1 MIQRSKEVFHEFK
14 PQGAA
19 SQLFLTRDPE
29 VLLEG
34 PAGTGKTR
42 AALEYANYLCEEYP
56 GIRVLLYRKTRTSMS
71 ESVLVT
77 WEEKVLWD
85 GHPARTGD
93 AQRNTRQH
101 YRYPN
106 GSHVV
111 IGGMDNS
118 DRIMSTEYDI
128 AICFEATECSLEDWE
143 KVLSRL
149 RNNMMPWQQAIADCN
164 PSSQYHWLNQRA
176 NRGGITRLL
185 SRHHDNPSLTKAY
198 LQNLERLTGA
208 RYERLFKGRWVSEE
222 GLVYDEWDPAIHMI
236 EEKNIPR
243 EMKWHFASVDWGYRA
258 PGVVQIWGVDGESNL
273 YRLAEV
279 YKTQKDYDWWAGV
292 IEDLHQEFDLAAIVC
307 DPAEP
312 RSIDMLND
320 RLGDPAGRDTEALA
334 RKADNDI
341 MAGLD
346 MVRWALRPF
355 EGGQPRMVFVENAMR
370 MGRDMDLDERSEP
383 CCAEEEFPGF
393 VWMKQTDGKPIKDM
407 PDQACPDHA
416 LDCVRYA
423 AMFAWKRDL
432 ALELYEPM
440 FPRGSVGDL
449 LEYEDVYDNSHENE
463 LWHSTT

>member
-1 MIQRSKEVFHEFK
+1 MKEKAITHEYR
-14 PQGAA
+14 PRGAA
-19 SQLFLTRDPE
+19 SALFTAKNPE

-42 AALEYANYLCEEYP
+42 AALEYVNYLCEEYP

-85 GHPARTGD
+85 GHPARTGE

-101 YRYPN
+101 YKYPN

-128 AICFEATECSLEDWE
+128 AVCFEATEISLEDWE

-149 RNNMMPWQQAIADCN
+149 RNNVLPWQQALADCN

-176 NRGGITRLL
+176 NQGLMHRLL
-185 SRHHDNPSLTKAY
+185 SRHVDNPSLTAEY
-198 LQNLERLTGA
+198 LANLERLTGA

-222 GLVYDEWDPAIHMI
+222 GLVYDDWDPSIHVVD
-236 EEKNIPR
+236 EEEVPA
-243 EMKWHFASVDWGYRA
+243 EMKWHFGSIDWGYRA
-258 PGVVQIWGVDGESNL
+258 PGVFQIWGVDGEQNL
-273 YRLAEV
+273 YRLVEIYRTAE
-279 YKTQKDYDWWAGV
+279 KYDWWADQ
-292 IEDLHQEFDLAAIVC
+292 IADLHDEYELATIVC

-320 RLGDPAGRDTEALA
+320 RLGNPGSREVERLA
-334 RKADNDI
+334 RKGDNDI

-346 MVRWALRPF
+346 MMRWALRPG
-355 EGGQPRMVFVENAMR
+355 ENSPPKMRFVKNALVC
-370 MGRDMDLDERSEP
+370 GRDAALSERHAP
-383 CCAEEEFPGF
+383 CCTEEEFPGF
-393 VWMKQTDGKPIKDM
+393 VWLKQADGQSIKEKPD
-407 PDQACPDHA
+407 PACPDHG
-416 LDCVRYA
+416 LDAARYA
-423 AMFAWKRDL
+423 AMFAWRKDL
-432 ALELYEPM
+432 AYSEPEALYEA
-440 FPRGSVGDL
+440 GSAGDIFDH
-449 LEYEDVYDNSHENE
+449 EDVLKESY
-463 LWHSTT
+463 